1 MNEFGAQNGFIS
13 NDGGKS
19 VPFRIQTIAEYIVQ
33 VLFEDVV
40 GHFVSVKYSKSSPA
54 LRFVLIQT
62 T

>member
-1 MNEFGAQNGFIS
+1 MAGVIS
-13 NDGGKS
+13 DVGGES
-19 VPFRIQTIAEYIVQ
+19 VPSRFQTIAEYIVQ